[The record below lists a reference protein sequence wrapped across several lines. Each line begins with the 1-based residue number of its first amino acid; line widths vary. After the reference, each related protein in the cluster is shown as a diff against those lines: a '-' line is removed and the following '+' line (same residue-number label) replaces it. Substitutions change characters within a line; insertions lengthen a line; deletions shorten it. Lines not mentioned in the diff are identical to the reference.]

1 VRHCRKPRWW
11 KSTPAK
17 EEKVWRI
24 LELIDQVAQGKQGE
38 GQERNDLASFE
49 AKLEKGKF
57 QPKAPSG
64 AIGKL
69 ASDEANLPKGKSGP
83 EKIKALK

>member
-1 VRHCRKPRWW
+1 VRHF
-11 KSTPAK
+11 
-17 EEKVWRI
+17 
-24 LELIDQVAQGKQGE
+24 DQVARGKQGE
-38 GQERNDLASFE
+38 GQERTDLVSFE
-49 AKLEKGKF
+49 ARLEKGKF

-83 EKIKALK
+83 KKIKTAKWRH